1 MPDRRATIAAT
12 AKRFWPV
19 LRPQR
24 GKLWLAFAASLLAS
38 GLSVLSPMPV
48 KIIIDDVLIGRQ
60 PNLALPPMSPT
71 DLILLLASAAALFAA
86 LSALFSATEK
96 MISARVRERMTLDL
110 RLICLDRLLL
120 LTPLCRDDD
129 RNGELALRL
138 IDDVQQVARLFTKT
152 APVILR
158 HMLTL
163 LFALGALFWISPLL
177 GAAASVIAAVLGA
190 MVRFAAKPLRITAK
204 AKRIQE
210 GRIAGQTQEILGA
223 LSFIQASGADDD
235 IRTRFANT
243 NRQSLGAGVAETR
256 AAVRLERMMQVA
268 NGFAVALIVGGGGWL
283 ALGGYVS
290 AGDLAIAI
298 IYLNQMLRPIEKI
311 NELVSAVTSAT
322 SRAVRLSELLDRDE
336 RIDRSGTHSV
346 SRADGVIR
354 LAAPMFSYVGGRTFQ
369 FDVID
374 IPARAFV
381 SIEGPSGAGKS
392 TLLALLAR
400 LFDPSSGA
408 IMLDGTAYPEWDLA
422 NLRCQFAISPQSP
435 PLMSGTV
442 RDWMRLGG
450 VTADDAQLWQALR
463 SVSLAEMLRSRGG
476 LDAPI
481 GEAGAGLS
489 GGEQA
494 RVALARALIADR
506 PILLLDEPFA
516 NVDPVSAKVML
527 NALAREKGQR
537 TIIIVTHQA
546 LPSGFADLR
555 LMMADGKLSVIGI
568 HSEQRSA

>member
-60 PNLALPPMSPT
+60 PNLALPPMSAT
-71 DLILLLASAAALFAA
+71 DLILLLAGAAALFAA
-86 LSALFSATEK
+86 FSALFSATEK
-96 MISARVRERMTLDL
+96 MISARIRERMTLDL
-110 RLICLDRLLL
+110 RMICLDRLLL
-120 LTPLCRDDD
+120 MTPLCRGDD

-158 HMLTL
+158 HGLTL

-177 GAAASVIAAVLGA
+177 GAAATVIAAVLGA

-204 AKRIQE
+204 AKRIRE

-235 IRTRFANT
+235 IRARFAET

-256 AAVRLERMMQVA
+256 AAVRLERTMQVA
-268 NGFAVALIVGGGGWL
+268 NGIAVALIVGGGGWL

-346 SRADGVIR
+346 SRADGAIR
-354 LAAPMFSYVGGRTFQ
+354 LAAPMFSYVGGRTFH
-369 FDVID
+369 FNVID

-400 LFDPSSGA
+400 LFDPLSGA
-408 IMLDGTAYPEWDLA
+408 IMLDDTAYPEWDLI
-422 NLRCQFAISPQSP
+422 NLRSQFAISPQSP

-463 SVSLAEMLRSRGG
+463 SVSLAEMLKSRGG

-494 RVALARALIADR
+494 RIALARAPVADR

-527 NALAREKGQR
+527 NALAREKMQR

-546 LPSGFADLR
+546 LPSGFADIR

>member
-1 MPDRRATIAAT
+1 MPDRHATITAT

-24 GKLWLAFAASLLAS
+24 AKLWLAFVASLLAS

-48 KIIIDDVLIGRQ
+48 KIIIDDVLTGHQ
-60 PNLALPPMSPT
+60 PSLTLPPMT
-71 DLILLLASAAALFAA
+71 ATELVLLLASAAALFAA

-96 MISARVRERMTLDL
+96 MISVRVRERMTLDL

-120 LTPLCRDDD
+120 LTPLCRGDD

-158 HMLTL
+158 HGLTL
-163 LFALGALFWISPLL
+163 LFALGALYWISPLL
-177 GAAASVIAAVLGA
+177 GGAATIVAVVLGA
-190 MVRFAAKPLRITAK
+190 MVRFAAKPLRTTAK
-204 AKRIQE
+204 AKRVQE
-210 GRIAGQTQEILGA
+210 GRIAAQTQEILGA

-235 IRTRFANT
+235 IRARFSNT

-256 AAVRLERMMQVA
+256 AAVRLERTMQIA

-283 ALGGYVS
+283 ALGGFVS

-322 SRAVRLSELLDRDE
+322 SRAARLSELLDRYE
-336 RIDRSGTHSV
+336 RIDRSGNHSV
-346 SRADGVIR
+346 TRADGAIC
-354 LAAPMFSYVGGRTFQ
+354 LAAPAFSYASGRAFR
-369 FDVID
+369 FDMID
-374 IPARAFV
+374 IPARCFV

-392 TLLALLAR
+392 TLLALLTR

-408 IMLDGTAYPEWDLA
+408 IMLDGTSYMDWDLT
-422 NLRCQFAISPQSP
+422 NLRSQFAISPQSP
-435 PLMSGTV
+435 PLMSGAV
-442 RDWMRLGG
+442 GEWMRLGG
-450 VTADDAQLWQALR
+450 VMADDAQLWQALR
-463 SVSLAEMLRSRGG
+463 SVSLAEMLKVRGG
-476 LDAPI
+476 LAAGI

-494 RVALARALIADR
+494 RIALARALAADR

-527 NALAREKGQR
+527 NALSREKGLR
-537 TIIIVTHQA
+537 TIIIVTHQP
-546 LPSGFADLR
+546 LPAGFADMR
-555 LMMADGKLSVIGI
+555 LVMTDGRLSMVG
-568 HSEQRSA
+568 SQAAQRSA

>member
-19 LRPQR
+19 LQPQR
-24 GKLWLAFAASLLAS
+24 GTLWLAFVASLLAS

-48 KIIIDDVLIGRQ
+48 KIIIDDVLTGHQ
-60 PNLALPPMSPT
+60 PNLALPPMSST
-71 DLILLLASAAALFAA
+71 DLVLLLASAAALFAA

-96 MISARVRERMTLDL
+96 MISARVRERMTLEL

-120 LTPLCRDDD
+120 LTPLCRGDD
-129 RNGELALRL
+129 RSGELALRL
-138 IDDVQQVARLFTKT
+138 VDDVQQVARLFTKT

-158 HMLTL
+158 HALTL
-163 LFALGALFWISPLL
+163 LFALGALFWISRPL
-177 GAAASVIAAVLGA
+177 GVAATVVAVVLGA
-190 MVRFAAKPLRITAK
+190 MVRFAAKPLRKTAK
-204 AKRIQE
+204 IKRIQE

-223 LSFIQASGADDD
+223 LSFIQASGADED
-235 IRTRFANT
+235 IRARFAST
-243 NRQSLGAGVAETR
+243 NRQSLSAGVAETR

-268 NGFAVALIVGGGGWL
+268 NGVAVALIVGGSGWL

-322 SRAVRLSELLDRDE
+322 SRAARLSELLDRDE

-346 SRADGVIR
+346 TRADGAIR
-354 LAAPMFSYVGGRTFQ
+354 LAEPAFGYANGRAFR
-369 FDVID
+369 FDMID

-392 TLLALLAR
+392 TLLALLTR

-408 IMLDGTAYPEWDLA
+408 IMLDGISYPDWDLT
-422 NLRCQFAISPQSP
+422 NLRSQFAISPQSP

-442 RDWMRLGG
+442 GEWMRLGG
-450 VTADDAQLWQALR
+450 VIADDAQLWQALR
-463 SVSLAEMLRSRGG
+463 SVSLAEMLKTRGG
-476 LDAPI
+476 LEAGI

-494 RVALARALIADR
+494 RIALARALVADR

-527 NALAREKGQR
+527 NALSREKGLR
-537 TIIIVTHQA
+537 TIIIVTHQP
-546 LPSGFADLR
+546 LPPSFADMR
-555 LMMADGKLSVIGI
+555 LVMADGRLSVVGS
-568 HSEQRSA
+568 HTGLRSA